1 MNIRFCYHSETFP
14 PWILSEEI
22 SSCCLHDPRDAYSTF
37 TLYHGDSRHV
47 KRCQWSVRFNVQVAS
62 SRLHIGLFQKYEL
75 SCSFPILRYPIKQY
89 ASYAEEKV
97 LFHEPRYI

>member
-1 MNIRFCYHSETFP
+1 MDGCFQKRF
-14 PWILSEEI
+14 LRV
-22 SSCCLHDPRDAYSTF
+22 CLHDPRDAYNTF

-47 KRCQWSVRFNVQVAS
+47 KRCQWSVRFNVS
-62 SRLHIGLFQKYEL
+62 HLHIGFVSKYEL
-75 SCSFPILRYPIKQY
+75 SCSFPIQCYPIKQY